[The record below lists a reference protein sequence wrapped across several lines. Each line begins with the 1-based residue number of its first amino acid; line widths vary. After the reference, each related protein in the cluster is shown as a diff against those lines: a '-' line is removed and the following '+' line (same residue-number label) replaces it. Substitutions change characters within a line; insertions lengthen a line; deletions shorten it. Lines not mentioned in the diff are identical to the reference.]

1 MIALYIKLAIL
12 ASIGYTFYDF
22 LIPEKLRIQLSFRRF
37 FKDKKIENNSFLPIV
52 KDVNRNEFGFSATI
66 DIGGICSFEDIEKQK
81 SYIKSLFG
89 AEEVNIE
96 LTNNAKVNIEVI
108 DKSAKDLNFEKHK
121 LKNTE
126 LLLGYDSRA
135 KPIIADMKKCPH
147 LLVTGLSG
155 QGKTGL
161 IKCIINNLNDADIVL
176 CNAFLDDFI
185 GYNKTPKLLGERNIL
200 NYLKP
205 LLERPYK
212 HDRPL
217 YILIE
222 ELATIKDKDLNN
234 TIKELLCIARHYNIF
249 VIGIIQ
255 IATKEELK
263 FKSYF
268 NSRCSF
274 KQLDE
279 SSYRVALGCS
289 VDGELHNR
297 EFYFYSDNLYKGRT
311 YSLTQ

>member
-1 MIALYIKLAIL
+1 MIALYIKLVLL

-22 LIPEKLRIQLSFRRF
+22 LLPKSIKIRLNFRKF
-37 FKDKKIENNSFLPIV
+37 FKDKKIENNSFLPVVQNIE
-52 KDVNRNEFGFSATI
+52 KNEFGFSAII
-66 DIGGICSFEDIEKQK
+66 DISGIASFEDIEKQQSYLK
-81 SYIKSLFG
+81 SMFG
-89 AEEVNIE
+89 AEEINLK
-96 LTNNAKVNIEVI
+96 LTNDAKVNIEVI
-108 DKSAKDLNFEKHK
+108 DNAAKELNFEKHE
-121 LKNTE
+121 LKNYE

-161 IKCIINNLNDADIVL
+161 IKCIITNLYDADIVL
-176 CNAFLDDFI
+176 CNAFLDDFES
-185 GYNKTPKLLGERNIL
+185 YNKIPKLLGEKNIL

-205 LLERPYK
+205 IIEKPYK
-212 HDRPL
+212 RKRPL
-217 YILIE
+217 YILME
-222 ELATIKDKDLNN
+222 ELATIKDKELNN
-234 TIKELLCIARHYNIF
+234 VIKELLCIARHYNIF
-249 VIGIIQ
+249 LIGIIQ

-289 VDGELHNR
+289 VDGELSNR
-297 EFYFYSDNLYKGRT
+297 EFYFYSNDLYKGRT
-311 YSLTQ
+311 YSLSQ

>member
-1 MIALYIKLAIL
+1 MIGLYIKLVFL
-12 ASIGYTFYDF
+12 TSIGYTLYE
-22 LIPEKLRIQLSFRRF
+22 LLLPETFRIKGQFRKF
-37 FKDKKIENNSFLPIV
+37 FKDKKIENKSILPTLQDIEL
-52 KDVNRNEFGFSATI
+52 NNFGFKTTI
-66 DIGGICSFEDIEKQK
+66 DIGGIAAFEDIERHKN
-81 SYIKSLFG
+81 YLRSLFG
-89 AEEVNIE
+89 AEEINLK
-96 LTNNAKVNIEVI
+96 LTNDAKVDIEII
-108 DKSAKDLNFEKHK
+108 DKAAKELNFEKHE

-135 KPIIADMKKCPH
+135 NPIIADMIRSPH

-161 IKCIINNLNDADIVL
+161 IKCIISNLYDADIVL
-176 CNAFLDDFI
+176 CNAFMDDFI
-185 GYNKTPKLLGERNIL
+185 SYNKVPKLLGEKNIL
-200 NYLKP
+200 NYLRP
-205 LLERPYK
+205 ILEQPYK

-222 ELATIKDKDLNN
+222 ELATIKDKELNN
-234 TIKELLCIARHYNIF
+234 TIKELLCVARHYNIF
-249 VIGIIQ
+249 IVGIIQ

-279 SSYRVALGCS
+279 SAYRVALGCS
-289 VDGELHNR
+289 VDGELNNR
-297 EFYFYSDNLYKGRT
+297 EFYFYSNDLYKGRT
-311 YSLTQ
+311 YSLSQ

>member
-1 MIALYIKLAIL
+1 MITELGLAIL
-12 ASIGYTFYDF
+12 GTYAYNYLNTWEEQKIKYKFKKF
-22 LIPEKLRIQLSFRRF
+22 IEEKELMNRYSTNKAKVKNVQLFDYGFRTT
-37 FKDKKIENNSFLPIV
+37 L
-52 KDVNRNEFGFSATI
+52 
-66 DIGGICSFEDIEKQK
+66 DIGGICSFEDIEKHK
-81 SYIKSLFG
+81 NYLRSLFG
-89 AEEVNIE
+89 AEEVNLK
-96 LTNNAKVNIEVI
+96 LTNDAKVNIEVI
-108 DKSAKDLNFEKHK
+108 NKTAKDINFEKHK

-126 LLLGYDSRA
+126 LLIGHDSMG
-135 KPIIADMKKCPH
+135 KPITADMKKCPH

-176 CNAFLDDFI
+176 CNAFSDDFI

-200 NYLKP
+200 NYLRP
-205 LLERPYK
+205 ILERPYK
-212 HDRPL
+212 RDRPL

-222 ELATIKDKDLNN
+222 ELATIKDKELNN

-289 VDGELHNR
+289 VDGELNNR